1 MDRTEF
7 FKIAQKVAVY
17 TNRCRN
23 LSKPL
28 LEDCIVVYNGIKY
41 YPQYV
46 QVGYDEW
53 TEASRNLKKKCSLQ
67 LYLYLSSNM
76 DGSQWALSP
85 SDICS
90 KTGMARSSYHEAKK
104 ELIDKGYMYEH
115 KKDGK
120 TLLYDCYDFYTSPKL
135 NPHIQ

>member
-7 FKIAQKVAVY
+7 FKVAQKVAVY

-46 QVGYDEW
+46 QVGYDEFGRVVN
-53 TEASRNLKKKCSLQ
+53 TAILH
-67 LYLYLSSNM
+67 YLYANS
-76 DGSQWALSP
+76 
-85 SDICS
+85 I
-90 KTGMARSSYHEAKK
+90 
-104 ELIDKGYMYEH
+104 IDANLERVTKYE
-115 KKDGK
+115 
-120 TLLYDCYDFYTSPKL
+120 P
-135 NPHIQ
+135 